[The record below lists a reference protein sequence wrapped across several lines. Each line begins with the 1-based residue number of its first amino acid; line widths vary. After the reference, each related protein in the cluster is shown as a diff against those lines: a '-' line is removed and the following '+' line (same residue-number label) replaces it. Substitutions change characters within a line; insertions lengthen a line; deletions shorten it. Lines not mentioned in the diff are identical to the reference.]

1 MHHGPPATLVVAVL
15 AGATVVSLWES
26 LMLREFNLCLTF
38 FATASQQPADRIS
51 TGKVGSTIAELL
63 QKNPE
68 LLQKLAQAGF
78 FKSRSD
84 SGEFV
89 GIYDAMRIQL
99 FSLIPCYSRP
109 IRGATVVSLWD
120 SLMLRD
126 TTLTVT
132 VLSETQGSGFERTG
146 SPTSAMIGQSE

>member
-1 MHHGPPATLVVAVL
+1 MDVHG
-15 AGATVVSLWES
+15 AGAKVVSLWKY
-26 LMLREFNLCLTF
+26 LTLREYNFSLAL
-38 FATASQQPADRIS
+38 FATASQQPADRSPRRPIN
-51 TGKVGSTIAELL
+51 L
-63 QKNPE
+63 
-68 LLQKLAQAGF
+68 GF
-78 FKSRSD
+78 SPFGRSD